1 MKTPQIV
8 KFSLILSVFSIFIF
22 SFTYFGTS
30 AFSSRTSTNQV
41 FSDKTFMGSI
51 DLSNKTQQEAI
62 AKIQARV
69 NEWMAAADI
78 KLVFKGQTF
87 PIDSSSYVFLI
98 DESIASSENGIQN
111 ELIVEFKQESLDTL
125 SLPDDVKADLRK
137 EKLVQALQAT
147 GQAFLNTAEINLAE
161 YLPAEEPV
169 RISTGIT
176 TLPAKN
182 MAVKEIVESITQI
195 EIAPESQFS
204 LADFAEEAGIS
215 DKPAFAYSQIASA
228 LYKAILPTNFV
239 VAERHISTQLPEN
252 IELGYEAKVDFAK
265 NMDLKFY
272 NPNKTSYIVEIIWQG
287 QELLVAITGSP
298 LLYEYKITASDQQ
311 EFKPRIIKQFS
322 PLLNQGQKSVEKEG
336 EPGFLLTLTREIYG
350 RKGELLETEFI
361 AEDFYPPVHRVE
373 ILPVAPA
380 EQQTVPS
387 VEVNPDTVAVPAA
400 DDNGVPGESSDV
412 NPSSPDESST
422 NNGKQENVEEA
433 NKSTDEDRLW
443 GKPNEQP
450 K

>member
-1 MKTPQIV
+1 VRTQQVI

-41 FSDKTFMGSI
+41 FSDQTFIGSI
-51 DLSNKTQQEAI
+51 DISNKTQQEAVGE
-62 AKIQARV
+62 IQARV
-69 NEWMAAADI
+69 DEWIAAANI
-78 KLVFKGQTF
+78 KLMFKGQTF
-87 PIDSSSYVFLI
+87 PIDTSSYVFLI
-98 DESIASSENGIQN
+98 EESIASSENGIQN
-111 ELIVEFKQESLDTL
+111 ELIVEFKEESLDTL
-125 SLPDDVKADLRK
+125 PMPSENRADLKK
-137 EKLVQALQAT
+137 EKLLQALQAT

-161 YLPAEEPV
+161 YLPAEDPV
-169 RISTGIT
+169 TISTAIT
-176 TLPAKN
+176 TLPAEN
-182 MAVKEIVESITQI
+182 IEIKEIVESISQI

-204 LADFAEEAGIS
+204 LADFAEEVGIS

-228 LYKAILPTNFV
+228 IYKAILPTNFV
-239 VAERHISTQLPEN
+239 VAERHISRQLPEN
-252 IELGYEAKVDFAK
+252 IEIGYEAKVDFAK

-272 NPNKTSYIVEIIWQG
+272 NPNKTSYLVEINWQG
-287 QELLVAITGSP
+287 QELQVAITGSP

-350 RKGELLETEFI
+350 QKGELLETEFI

-380 EQQTVPS
+380 EQQTAPS
-387 VEVNPDTVAVPAA
+387 AEGNPDTVALPAA
-400 DDNGVPGESSDV
+400 DNGAVPSESSDI
-412 NPSSPDESST
+412 NPSSPEESST
-422 NNGKQENVEEA
+422 DIGNKENVEDA
-433 NKSTDEDRLW
+433 NESTDEDRLW

>member
-1 MKTPQIV
+1 MRTQQVI

-41 FSDKTFMGSI
+41 FSDKTFIGGI
-51 DLSNKTQQEAI
+51 DLSNKTQQEAVGE
-62 AKIQARV
+62 IQARV
-69 NEWMAAADI
+69 NEWIAGADM
-78 KLVFKGQTF
+78 KLVFKDQTF
-87 PIDSSSYVFLI
+87 SIDPSSFVFLI
-98 DESIASSENGIQN
+98 DESIASSENGMQN
-111 ELIVEFKQESLDTL
+111 ELIVEFKEESLDTL
-125 SLPDDVKADLRK
+125 SLPDEVKADLRK
-137 EKLVQALQAT
+137 EKLMQVLQAT
-147 GQAFLNTAEINLAE
+147 GQAFINTAEINLAE

-169 RISTGIT
+169 RIATAIT
-176 TLPAKN
+176 TLPAEN
-182 MAVKEIVESITQI
+182 MEVKEIVESITKI

-228 LYKAILPTNFV
+228 IYKAILPTNFV

-252 IELGYEAKVDFAK
+252 IEIGYEAKVDFAK
-265 NMDLKFY
+265 KMDLKFY
-272 NPNKTSYIVEIIWQG
+272 NPNKTAYLLEIIWQG
-287 QELLVAITGSP
+287 QELQVAIIGYP

-336 EPGFLLTLTREIYG
+336 KPGSLLTLIREIYG
-350 RKGELLETEFI
+350 QKGELLETEFI
-361 AEDFYPPVHRVE
+361 AEDFYPPVHRIE

-380 EQQTVPS
+380 EQQTIPS
-387 VEVNPDTVAVPAA
+387 AEGNQDTVAAPAA
-400 DDNGVPGESSDV
+400 DNDAVPGESSDI

-422 NNGKQENVEEA
+422 DSGKQENVEEA
-433 NKSTDEDRLW
+433 NESTDEDRLW